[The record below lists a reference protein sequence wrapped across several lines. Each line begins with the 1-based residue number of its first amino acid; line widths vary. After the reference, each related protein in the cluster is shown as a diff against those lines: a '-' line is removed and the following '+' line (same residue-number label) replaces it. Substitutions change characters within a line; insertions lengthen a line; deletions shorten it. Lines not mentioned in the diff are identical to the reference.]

1 MSAITLVVSGAENG
15 EAGAR
20 AMCDLGLLLC
30 LAGVTILS
38 RLSLGPKMLGQKPQG
53 SV

>member
-1 MSAITLVVSGAENG
+1 MIAITLVGGAAENI

-30 LAGVTILS
+30 SAGVTILS
-38 RLSLGPKMLGQKPQG
+38 RLSLGPKMLGQKP
-53 SV
+53 